1 VFPHEARHQGRSE
14 QWRAIHRALTGADEH
29 ELHQNRIIGRK
40 TTGCGTFYRQQ
51 KTAITIR
58 LAKMNPAVHEL

>member
-1 VFPHEARHQGRSE
+1 MKL
-14 QWRAIHRALTGADEH
+14 AIKGAQNNGELFTAPSLVQMSMNVIKPDHRK
-29 ELHQNRIIGRK
+29 K